1 MAELISMTYEQARA
15 EHFKTLKDEAKHK
28 MNYWATRVRRSRP
41 NDLNDPAHIRA
52 GEYAAEYSYYKDALE
67 ALEDNRFQYETG
79 FVKGFESAQPKWISV
94 EERLPSGS
102 NGMDFCVLVLAYT
115 QEQCITA
122 GWNNGGTWYLI
133 NWDNDFISKH
143 SAEFVTHW
151 MPLPSGPKEEA

>member
-1 MAELISMTYEQARA
+1 MTELISMTYEQARA
-15 EHFKTLKDEAKHK
+15 EHFKTLKDEAKRK

-94 EERLPSGS
+94 EERLPEELE
-102 NGMDFCVLVLAYT
+102 DVLVFSR
-115 QEQCITA
+115 
-122 GWNNGGTWYLI
+122 NGSSTWTEVAHLMCNRWWRVGIPMI
-133 NWDNDFISKH
+133 N
-143 SAEFVTHW
+143 VTHW
-151 MPLPSGPKEEA
+151 MPLPPSPKEDA